1 MCFYI
6 LMCLLEFCEIMSVAL
21 TFSVEQ
27 HCFAVPE
34 TLSVGDVFFSFKC
47 RGKTLLSLV

>member
-21 TFSVEQ
+21 AFSVEQ